1 MKSPKEVYV
10 CSQCDFQSPKWY
22 GQCPS
27 CNAWNT
33 FEKETYQPPAS
44 SSSAKAGRR
53 PGTREK
59 AVPFSQMEEVDC
71 RRMCTGIGE
80 LDRVLGGGL
89 VLGSA
94 VLLAGEPGIGKST
107 LLMQLCGRAGRE
119 YKILYIS
126 GEESRGQLKLRA
138 GRLGVENADVLV
150 LTETDVDAAVAE
162 YDRICPDVVI
172 IDSIQTMVCS
182 DSASSAGSTT
192 QVRECASRFIR
203 CAKADGAAVIMVGHV
218 NKEGGIAGPKVLE
231 HMVDAVLSFEG
242 ERSQS
247 YRIVRAVKNRYGS
260 TNEIGVFE
268 MTDTGLTEV
277 DNPSEMLLTGRP
289 EGVSGSCA
297 VCTMEGT
304 RPIIVEIQALV
315 TPTSY
320 PAPKRVADG
329 IDYNR
334 MCLLLAVLEKRLGL
348 RFSTSDVYLNVVGG
362 LRIDEPAADA
372 AIALALC
379 SSIKDIPIPHD
390 MIVAGEVGLSGE
402 VRAVSF
408 AKERA
413 KEAVRIGFTQAA
425 LPKRGLS
432 RRPVDVAG
440 CRVYPIAGVYDFLVL
455 LSKSAKENTGKIKE
469 LDESR

>member
-27 CNAWNT
+27 CHAWNT
-33 FEKETYQPPAS
+33 FQKETYQPAVS
-44 SSSAKAGRR
+44 
-53 PGTREK
+53 GTIKSGQRAVSREK
-59 AVPFSQMEEVDC
+59 AVPFSEMESVDC
-71 RRMCTGIGE
+71 PRMLTGIGE

-89 VLGSA
+89 VPGSA

-107 LLMQLCGRAGRE
+107 LLMQLCGRAGQA

-138 GRLGVENADVLV
+138 KRLGVDGSDVLV
-150 LTETDVDAAVAE
+150 LTETDVDAAIAE
-162 YDRICPDVVI
+162 YDRISPDVVI
-172 IDSIQTMVCS
+172 VDSIQTMVS
-182 DSASSAGSTT
+182 DGSASSAGSTT

-203 CAKADGAAVIMVGHV
+203 CAKADGVAVIMVGHV

-268 MTDTGLTEV
+268 MTDTGLSEV
-277 DNPSEMLLTGRP
+277 DNPSEMLLAGRP
-289 EGVSGSCA
+289 TGVSGTCA

-320 PAPKRVADG
+320 PAPRRVADG

-348 RFSTSDVYLNVVGG
+348 RFSSSDVYLNVVGG

-379 SSIKDIPIPHD
+379 SSIKDIPVPHD
-390 MIVAGEVGLSGE
+390 MIVVGEVGLSGE

-408 AKERA
+408 ARERA
-413 KEAVRIGFTQAA
+413 KEAVRVGFAKAA
-425 LPKRGLS
+425 LPKRGLA
-432 RRPVDVAG
+432 RHPVDVEG
-440 CRVYPIAGVYDFLVL
+440 CSLYPLGGVYDLLVL
-455 LSKSAKENTGKIKE
+455 LSKGVPKKKDKE
-469 LDESR
+469 L

>member
-10 CSQCDFQSPKWY
+10 CSECDFQSPKWY

-27 CNAWNT
+27 CSAWNT
-33 FEKETYQPPAS
+33 FQKETYQPPAAS
-44 SSSAKAGRR
+44 GAVKSGRR
-53 PGTREK
+53 PGSREK
-59 AVPFSQMEEVDC
+59 AIPFSEMESVDC
-71 RRMCTGIGE
+71 HRMLTGIGE

-107 LLMQLCGRAGRE
+107 MLMQLCGRAGRE

-138 GRLGVENADVLV
+138 KRLGVENADILV
-150 LTETDVDAAVAE
+150 LTETEVEAAIAE
-162 YDRICPDVVI
+162 YDRISPDVVI
-172 IDSIQTMVCS
+172 VDSIQTMVS
-182 DSASSAGSTT
+182 DESSSSAGSTS

-203 CAKADGAAVIMVGHV
+203 CAKADGAAIIMVGHV

-242 ERSQS
+242 ERNQS

-289 EGVSGSCA
+289 IGVSGSCA

-320 PAPKRVADG
+320 PSPKRVADG
-329 IDYNR
+329 IDFNR

-348 RFSTSDVYLNVVGG
+348 RFSANDVYLNVVGG

-379 SSIKDIPIPHD
+379 SSIKDIPVPHD

-413 KEAVRIGFTQAA
+413 KEAVRIGFTRAA
-425 LPKRGLS
+425 LPKRGMS
-432 RRPVDVAG
+432 RYPIDVEG
-440 CRVYPIAGVYDFLVL
+440 CSVYPISGVYDFLVL
-455 LSKSAKENTGKIKE
+455 LSKSAKQGKNENEQTI
-469 LDESR
+469 

>member
-10 CSQCDFQSPKWY
+10 CSECDFQSPKWY

-33 FEKETYQPPAS
+33 FQKETYQPMAAAG
-44 SSSAKAGRR
+44 SAKIGRR

-59 AVPFSQMEEVDC
+59 AVPFSQMESVDC
-71 RRMCTGIGE
+71 HRMQTGIGE

-107 LLMQLCGRAGRE
+107 LLMQLCGRTGRE

-138 GRLGVENADVLV
+138 KRLGVEDADVLV
-150 LTETDVDAAVAE
+150 LTETDADAAVAE
-162 YDRICPDVVI
+162 YDRISPDVVI
-172 IDSIQTMVCS
+172 VDSIQTMVCS
-182 DSASSAGSTT
+182 ESASSAGSTT

-268 MTDTGLTEV
+268 MTDAGLTEV

-320 PAPKRVADG
+320 PAPKRV
-329 IDYNR
+329 
-334 MCLLLAVLEKRLGL
+334 
-348 RFSTSDVYLNVVGG
+348 GG

-379 SSIKDIPIPHD
+379 SSIKDVPIPHD

-413 KEAVRIGFTQAA
+413 REAVRIGFTQAA
-425 LPKRGLS
+425 LPKRGLA
-432 RRPVDVAG
+432 RRPVDVEG
-440 CRVYPIAGVYDFLVL
+440 CKLYPIAGVYDFLVL
-455 LSKSAKENTGKIKE
+455 LSKTAKEETGRIIK
-469 LDESR
+469 